1 MIGVET
7 SLLVVRLAK
16 QQVVLSGEFVKGKDR
31 VRGPETLEP
40 RDRKTLR

>member
-7 SLLVVRLAK
+7 SLLVARLAK
-16 QQVVLSGEFVKGKDR
+16 QEVVMSGDFVKGKDK

-40 RDRKTLR
+40 RDTKTLR